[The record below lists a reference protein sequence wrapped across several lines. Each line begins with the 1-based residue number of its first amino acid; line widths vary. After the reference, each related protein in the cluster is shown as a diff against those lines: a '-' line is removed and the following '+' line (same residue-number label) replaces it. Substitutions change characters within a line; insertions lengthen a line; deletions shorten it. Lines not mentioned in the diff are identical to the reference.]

1 MRLQSNQGLAV
12 ANRALFDD
20 DFSFSKDE
28 LRLDWDNGIT
38 SIGANYVWLT
48 ADPLGGRPTSTSE
61 LAFDA
66 GWQFTSGWRAV
77 AAGRYDFEAD
87 RAAKAGIGLEYRNEC
102 AAVDLSLSRR
112 FTSSTT
118 VTPTTELSVAVRLS
132 GFGTGSDG
140 RMYRKSC
147 GG

>member
-1 MRLQSNQGLAV
+1 MQDQPAEAGSLLLDLGA
-12 ANRALFDD
+12 ALDLCR
-20 DFSFSKDE
+20 S
-28 LRLDWDNGIT
+28 L
-38 SIGANYVWLT
+38 
-48 ADPLGGRPTSTSE
+48 ADPLGGRPTSTSD

-77 AAGRYDFEAD
+77 TSGRYDFEAD
-87 RAAKAGIGLEYRNEC
+87 SAAKAGIGFEYRNEC

-118 VTPTTELSVAVRLS
+118 VTPTTELSVAVRLN